1 MEFKDQTNKDI
12 QKELL
17 ELQKA
22 YNELQIKEQR
32 YRFLAE
38 NARDVIW
45 TMKID
50 GTITYISPAV
60 EQLRGFTVEEAM
72 NQPIDEIITPASQL
86 MAYDYMVKLN
96 KAFAAGLPLPNF
108 QGEYEYYCK
117 DGSTLW
123 TEVFVYPL
131 HENDTG
137 SLIMVGVTRDIT
149 ERRLLKEE
157 ILNQNTQLAELNA
170 TKDKFFGIIAHDLR
184 NPFIGIV
191 GLSELIR
198 DSKQDRAEKTE
209 KYVNLIH
216 QSAKNASRLL
226 ENLLDWSKA
235 QTGAIEFEPKEFSL
249 QNLVKDVINLVEN
262 TAKAKTI
269 AIKQEVPDGLNV
281 FADSNMINTVLRNLI
296 TNAIKF
302 TNKNGN
308 ILITATQQ
316 NSEVSISIK
325 DSGVGM
331 SEKAISNLFKISEK
345 TSTLG
350 TENESGT
357 GLGLMLCKEFIE
369 KHNAKI
375 SVESEV
381 GKGSTFTFTLPTR

>member
-1 MEFKDQTNKDI
+1 
-12 QKELL
+12 
-17 ELQKA
+17 
-22 YNELQIKEQR
+22 
-32 YRFLAE
+32 
-38 NARDVIW
+38 
-45 TMKID
+45 MKID

-72 NQPIDEIITPASQL
+72 NQTIDEIITPASQL

-96 KAFAAGLPLPNF
+96 QAFAAGLPLPNF

-131 HENDTG
+131 HESNTG

-157 ILNQNTQLAELNA
+157 ILTQNTQLAELNA

-191 GLSELIR
+191 GLSELIK

-216 QSAKNASRLL
+216 QSAKNASKLL

-235 QTGAIEFEPKEFSL
+235 QTGAIEFAPKEFAL
-249 QNLVKDVINLVEN
+249 ENLVGDVIRLVEN
-262 TAKAKTI
+262 AAKAKSI
-269 AIKQEVPDGLNV
+269 SIKQEIPDGLNI

-308 ILITATQQ
+308 ILITATQL

-331 SEKAISNLFKISEK
+331 SEKAIGNLFKISEK

-357 GLGLMLCKEFIE
+357 GLGLMLCKEFVE
-369 KHNAKI
+369 KHSGKI
-375 SVESEV
+375 SVESEL
-381 GKGSTFTFTLPTR
+381 GKGSSFTFTLPAH